1 MEKDIFDDVPNVLY
15 DLRQTY
21 AINILTPILV
31 EIEIRRR
38 ERDYEKWFELLTDH
52 LFTNINQK
60 LADDEIK
67 EYNALVQEILT
78 VINQYPDVYCGRDK
92 RAQPNY
98 LVKESLKKLEMW
110 LKKRMDE
117 AGLYGKG
124 SSYDVDEI

>member
-1 MEKDIFDDVPNVLY
+1 MKKDIFEDIPNVLY

-67 EYNALVQEILT
+67 EYNALVQEVLT
-78 VINQYPDVYCGRDK
+78 VINKYPDVYGGRDK
-92 RAQPNY
+92 SAQPNY

-124 SSYDVDEI
+124 SSYDIDEI

>member
-38 ERDYEKWFELLTDH
+38 ERDYEKWFELLNDH

-67 EYNALVQEILT
+67 EYNSLVQKILK
-78 VINQYPDVYCGRDK
+78 VINKYPNVFCGRDK
-92 RAQPNY
+92 AAQPNY
-98 LVKESLKKLEMW
+98 LVKESLKELEMW

-117 AGLYGKG
+117 CGLYGKG
-124 SSYDVDEI
+124 STYDADEI